1 MITNYNKFVN
11 EEMNEGLF
19 TSLKNMFLKLM
30 KNVSDEL
37 KKPVD
42 ELTKKLD
49 NSKNIKYSKKL
60 LNDYLRIHNEN
71 LKTTLDNSDTPNK
84 IVKSVEDN
92 LIVIYGALD
101 ASTKSLG
108 ENYTFEQMFGDSP
121 GNIQKLFD
129 NNEKKFNK
137 NVKGFSKNLVL
148 SLGKQ
153 FGIDEKNFTNEEEV
167 VENKPTEKEV
177 ENKPT
182 ENVEQTT
189 DVKKNEN
196 KLYEEIEK
204 KQLSPEQQTEV
215 IEDAQNVTD
224 QDKKPEEKPEE
235 KPEVQENKEED
246 QNLIN
251 LKGAIIKW
259 FQNFIYKPVENDLK
273 KDKSKNKEQA
283 GSLEDKI
290 KNMESTENKG
300 SVNNIMNKITQIDKD
315 ILKKVRDLLGLT
327 KEDTPL

>member
-1 MITNYNKFVN
+1 MITNYNKYVN
-11 EEMNEGLF
+11 EELNEGLY

-37 KKPVD
+37 KKPVS

-49 NSKNIKYSKKL
+49 SSKNVKYSKKL
-60 LNDYLRIHNEN
+60 LNDYLRIHNEK
-71 LKTTLDNSDTPNK
+71 LKSSLDNSNTPNK

-92 LIVIYGALD
+92 LIVIYSALD
-101 ASTKSLG
+101 TSTKSLG

-153 FGIDEKNFTNEEEV
+153 FGITKDSFTNEKEV
-167 VENKPTEKEV
+167 QNKPTP

-182 ENVEQTT
+182 ENVEQPTEN
-189 DVKKNEN
+189 VVEN
-196 KLYEEIEK
+196 KIYEEADPYVDPNVDQNQ
-204 KQLSPEQQTEV
+204 KQEIT
-215 IEDAQNVTD
+215 DAQNDEQTEQTD
-224 QDKKPEEKPEE
+224 VQKED
-235 KPEVQENKEED
+235 VQENKEED

-273 KDKSKNKEQA
+273 KDKSKNKVQ
-283 GSLEDKI
+283 GGTIEDKI
-290 KNMESTENKG
+290 NNMEVTNNKG
-300 SVNNIMNKITQIDKD
+300 SVNNIVDKLTQVDKQT
-315 ILKKVRDLLGLT
+315 LVKVRDLLGLT
-327 KEDTPL
+327 KEDAPL